1 MVRTEPL
8 RLYQGDTYRNTV
20 NVTDEGLPATLTG
33 YTATAQIRTDI
44 ADLAPDP
51 PTATLTCTVVPPNTI
66 ELFLDHVTV
75 AGLPDGPLIWD
86 LQVTNGTDVFTLL
99 RGPVYI
105 GRQVTA

>member
-20 NVTDEGLPATLTG
+20 NVSDEGEPANLTG
-33 YTATAQIRTDI
+33 WTATAQIRADV

-51 PTATLTCTVVPPNTI
+51 PAATLTCTIADPHTI
-66 ELFLDHVTV
+66 GLFLDHVTV
-75 AGLPDGPLIWD
+75 RALPPGPLIWD

-105 GRQVTA
+105 GKEVTA